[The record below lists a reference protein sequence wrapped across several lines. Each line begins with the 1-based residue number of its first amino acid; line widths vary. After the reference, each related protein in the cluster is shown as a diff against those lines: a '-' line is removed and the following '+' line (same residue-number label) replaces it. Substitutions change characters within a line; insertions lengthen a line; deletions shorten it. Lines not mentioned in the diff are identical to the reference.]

1 MASRFPPAAAGV
13 LMAIGGAEDKLG
25 DKAVLARFVQ
35 LAGGSSARL
44 LVVST
49 ASSLSDEITDLYRTV
64 FGELGVTRIDALR
77 PRTREQAEQPA
88 VVAAVER
95 ASGIFLTGGNQLRLA
110 MVVGGT
116 AMGRALTEAYLRGAV
131 VAGTSAGASAL
142 AEHMVSFGRP
152 GETPRQRMGQLAGGL
167 GLLPGV
173 VVDQHFGQRNR
184 IGRLLAMVAQSPAL
198 LGVGVDEDTAAVIG
212 GDGVLEVIGRGAV
225 TVVDGSNVV
234 SDAYE
239 VRQHRPVLVSGAV
252 LHALPPGYR
261 FDLTERKLL
270 PRLTAIEEGPRRPPR
285 SPRRLAQAIAAEGAE
300 DRAPRRGR
308 RRRLRGGV
316 KSEAGTPGADGHT
329 EPSGSPPVDSHPAAG
344 EEASR

>member
-152 GETPRQRMGQLAGGL
+152 GETPRQRMGQL
-167 GLLPGV
+167 
-173 VVDQHFGQRNR
+173 
-184 IGRLLAMVAQSPAL
+184 
-198 LGVGVDEDTAAVIG
+198 GVGVDEDTAAVIG

>member
-49 ASSLSDEITDLYRTV
+49 ASSLSHEITDLYRTV
-64 FGELGVTRIDALR
+64 LGE
-77 PRTREQAEQPA
+77 
-88 VVAAVER
+88 
-95 ASGIFLTGGNQLRLA
+95 
-110 MVVGGT
+110 
-116 AMGRALTEAYLRGAV
+116 
-131 VAGTSAGASAL
+131 
-142 AEHMVSFGRP
+142 
-152 GETPRQRMGQLAGGL
+152 LAGGL

-239 VRQHRPVLVSGAV
+239 VHQHRPVLVSGAV
-252 LHALPPGYR
+252 LHALPAGYR
-261 FDLTERKLL
+261 FDLAARKLL
-270 PRLTAIEEGPRRPPR
+270 PRPATLDLDEHPRR
-285 SPRRLAQAIAAEGAE
+285 SPRRLAKAIAAEGAE
-300 DRAPRRGR
+300 DRTQIGR
-308 RRRLRGGV
+308 AHV
-316 KSEAGTPGADGHT
+316 
-329 EPSGSPPVDSHPAAG
+329 
-344 EEASR
+344 

>member
-13 LMAIGGAEDKLG
+13 LM
-25 DKAVLARFVQ
+25 
-35 LAGGSSARL
+35 
-44 LVVST
+44 
-49 ASSLSDEITDLYRTV
+49 
-64 FGELGVTRIDALR
+64 
-77 PRTREQAEQPA
+77 
-88 VVAAVER
+88 

-285 SPRRLAQAIAAEGAE
+285 SPRRLAQAIAAEGAQ
-300 DRAPRRGR
+300 DRAAAAAEKQRQAERGELGPARPDLRILETRVYRGPNYWSYEKAVHLLVDLGSLEERPSNTLPGLVDELLRLLPGVAEHTCSTGRRGGFAE
-308 RRRLRGGV
+308 RLR
-316 KSEAGTPGADGHT
+316 EGTWLGHVA
-329 EPSGSPPVDSHPAAG
+329 EHVALPLH
-344 EEASR
+344 

>member
-1 MASRFPPAAAGV
+1 MSRQNRLPCLVDCGMASRFLPPAAGV

-25 DKAVLARFVQ
+25 DKAVLARFVR
-35 LAGGSSARL
+35 LAGGESARV

-49 ASSLSDEITDLYRTV
+49 ASSLGDEITDLYRAV
-64 FGELGVTRIDALR
+64 FAELGVTQVEALR

-88 VVAAVER
+88 PVAAVER
-95 ASGIFLTGGNQLRLA
+95 ASGIFLTGGNQLRLT

-116 AMGRALTEAYLRGAV
+116 AMGRALTEAYVRGAV
-131 VAGTSAGASAL
+131 VAGTSAGASAI

-152 GETPRQRMGQLAGGL
+152 GETPRQRMGQLSKGL

-173 VVDQHFGQRNR
+173 VIDQHFGQRNR

-225 TVVDGSNVV
+225 TVVDGANVV

-261 FDLTERKLL
+261 FDLAERKLL
-270 PRLTAIEEGPRRPPR
+270 PRLTSLEDGERPRRR
-285 SPRRLAQAIAAEGAE
+285 SPGRLAKAVAAEGAS
-300 DRAPRRGR
+300 DHPPRSRP
-308 RRRLRGGV
+308 GG
-316 KSEAGTPGADGHT
+316 S
-329 EPSGSPPVDSHPAAG
+329 DSQ
-344 EEASR
+344 EAST